1 MKKLLILL
9 LVFAG
14 LRLPAQVVTSRVIA
28 GANMMIYT
36 PLGYDSTKA
45 YNALIF
51 YPGSGETGTNA
62 ALLLN
67 RGPFLYLKTGTD
79 IKANILVV
87 AIQNVNPNPRPAE
100 MTAYQA
106 GLKAVYKIGKIV
118 ATGLSRGG
126 QDWDWFMGNA
136 ENQFSQVSALVIF
149 SGEGPVTD
157 EAGIPGP
164 WTPSLFVK
172 YNVPYWFGIGTQDPF
187 YSANQARYNQIKA
200 LAPSL
205 AIWTEWPGVGHN
217 DPVWSDGYNPFP
229 ATTNPVYATMKES
242 IYQWAASITG
252 AVAPP
257 VVIIPAPPP
266 VPTIYKSAA
275 QSASFARSN
284 CTCGSPTSVT
294 YSVAAGK
301 YTSTVSQAAADAQA
315 TADLAA
321 NGPAYANA
329 NGVCTPVAVLKLLV
343 TINSDGTYTV
353 TTAP

>member
-9 LVFAG
+9 LLACG
-14 LRLPAQVVTSRVIA
+14 LHSFPQVVTSKVIA

-36 PLGYDSTKA
+36 PVGYDSMKA

-51 YPGSGETGTNA
+51 YPGSGEGGTNA

-67 RGPFLYLKTGTD
+67 HGPFLYLKTGVD

-87 AIQNVNPNPRPAE
+87 AIQNVNPNPRPVE
-100 MTAYQA
+100 MAAYQA

-136 ENQFSQVSALVIF
+136 ESQFSQVSGLVIF

-157 EAGIPGP
+157 APGIPGP

-187 YSANQARYNQIKA
+187 YAANQTRYNQIKA
-200 LAPSL
+200 LSPAL

-229 ATTNPVYATMKES
+229 STTNPVYVTMKES

-257 VVIIPAPPP
+257 VVVVPPPP
-266 VPTIYKSAA
+266 VIVTYKSAM
-275 QSASFARSN
+275 QSGSFARSN

-294 YSVAAGK
+294 YTVAAGK
-301 YTSTVSQAAADAQA
+301 YSSTASQAAADAQA

-329 NGVCTPVAVLKLLV
+329 NGACTPVLV
-343 TINSDGTYTV
+343 TTITIQVFSDGTTKV